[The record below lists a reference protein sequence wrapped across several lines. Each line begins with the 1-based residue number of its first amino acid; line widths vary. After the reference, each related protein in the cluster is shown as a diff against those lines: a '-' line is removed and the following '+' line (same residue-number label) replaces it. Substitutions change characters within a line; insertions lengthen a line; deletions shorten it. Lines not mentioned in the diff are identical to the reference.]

1 MKYFIFQL
9 KTALD
14 DFKRNKT
21 RTFLASLGIL
31 IGVMSVVM
39 LIALGLGLRNYIE
52 GQFENLGTN
61 LVIIFPGSGL
71 SQGAAS
77 FGPGLAGGAEF
88 DERDAD
94 SLRRVEHAQYVVPVF
109 LKSVLIE
116 AQNKEEFGY
125 IFGTNE
131 EFFEVM
137 NAEVIEGRLLTKAD
151 IQRKLKDTVLGNK
164 LAEALFDD
172 PKTGVGKTLRI
183 ANQRYKIVGVM
194 EKTGDNET
202 DGSAVISYRTTYG
215 SLNPDKTFFSIYL
228 GVQNEDNVESV
239 KKDAEEAPSDKDLLV
254 SLEEYKKSGISLGTR
269 VITEFM
275 RNYVFKRRPDGLAT
289 INTNKIDRRIRLAAN
304 ILSQYAP
311 EDIVIACK
319 RESGWKGTELLGKLT
334 GMKVFTKKYP
344 AGIITNIRL
353 EEFFEPSLV
362 LIVDPWI
369 DKAAMSDA
377 IKLNLPVISLCDT
390 NNITTSIDLVVPCNN
405 KSGKSLGLIFW
416 ILARELIKKWNLKTE
431 LPPLEN
437 FVVE

>member
-137 NAEVIEGRLLTKAD
+137 NAEVLEGRLLTKAD
-151 IQRKLKDTVLGNK
+151 IQRKSKDTVLGNK

-239 KKDAEEAPSDKDLLV
+239 KKDAEEVLLRRYEEDDFSVSDQGELLSTVNQIFGMINGVLIAIGSISLVVGGIGIMNIMYANVTERTKEIGIRRAIGATKKDILFQFVSESVLLSLFGGLSGLLV
-254 SLEEYKKSGISLGTR
+254 SAILVAI
-269 VITEFM
+269 I
-275 RNYVFKRRPDGLAT
+275 RPFFPVALNFLA
-289 INTNKIDRRIRLAAN
+289 
-304 ILSQYAP
+304 
-311 EDIVIACK
+311 IVIAIGISTLIGVFFGVFPA
-319 RESGWKGTELLGKLT
+319 RRAANLT
-334 GMKVFTKKYP
+334 P
-344 AGIITNIRL
+344 IEAIRY
-353 EEFFEPSLV
+353 E
-362 LIVDPWI
+362 
-369 DKAAMSDA
+369 
-377 IKLNLPVISLCDT
+377 
-390 NNITTSIDLVVPCNN
+390 
-405 KSGKSLGLIFW
+405 
-416 ILARELIKKWNLKTE
+416 
-431 LPPLEN
+431 
-437 FVVE
+437 